1 MLLLAGV
8 LPETGREESV
18 CFGFAIAAALGG
30 WLLYRRVVVR
40 SGGRG
45 PRPDPLLEDLPH
57 GQP

>member
-18 CFGFAIAAALGG
+18 CFGFAIAAAVGG

-40 SGGRG
+40 HGEPGAW
-45 PRPDPLLEDLPH
+45 PAPLPEDLPH
-57 GQP
+57 GRR